1 VTDLPALNLKCKHS
15 LRRYLKSGSL
25 DDACKALG
33 IELTAESR
41 AEAIYATAEAEVIK
55 VAFMD
60 DEEYIKFGPSGK
72 DKMQALNWLLA
83 KYAPDDEKG
92 LTEEVQRV
100 ILEIPSNGR
109 GPKAIP
115 YDYDAKD

>member
-1 VTDLPALNLKCKHS
+1 MNLKCKHS
-15 LRRYLKSGSL
+15 LRRFLKTGSL

-33 IELTAESR
+33 ISADQQAEV
-41 AEAIYATAEAEVIK
+41 IYAAATAEVIK

-60 DEEYIKFGPSGK
+60 DDEYIKFGPSGK

-83 KYAPDDEKG
+83 KYAPEDDEKG
-92 LTEEVQRV
+92 LTDETVRC

-109 GPKAIP
+109 GPTNARII
-115 YDYDAKD
+115 DTE